1 MRTTN
6 TTSLS
11 SRTSRHESKPRGP
24 YGRRMRNCQ
33 QLSRE
38 VIRVRD
44 SERQHL
50 ARELH
55 DEIGQ
60 TLVALRFNLQ
70 LLSNSGTSDAQEVAR
85 FENSIEIVDRFLAE
99 VRDLS
104 LSLRPSLLSETG
116 LGPALPSY
124 IKEQGSR
131 SGTSIN
137 FVSVQCLF

>member
-24 YGRRMRNCQ
+24 YGRRMRNCH

-85 FENSIEIVDRFLAE
+85 FENSIEIVDRLLAQ

-104 LSLRPSLLSETG
+104 LSLRPPLLNETG
-116 LGPALPSY
+116 LGPAL
-124 IKEQGSR
+124 
-131 SGTSIN
+131 
-137 FVSVQCLF
+137 SVLPQRAGIPFRNLD